1 MRNKKSIPLAVFFSA
16 SLIAQSFA
24 IAAYA
29 GEDRLS
35 MGTILRLLGGGDRS
49 NDWQRRQ
56 DAERLL
62 NDHKAEATTLLTNA
76 LDNPDPEVQKNAS
89 ELLSRLTSNWEFVVS
104 EHSLATILGILKS
117 SHSSVVKCN
126 LVRTVGHIGPRNDKL
141 QPLLL
146 DILKNDP
153 DASVR
158 SASAD
163 AIATFMREEKPAAAS
178 DAVKSMCYCL
188 KSDISPHVRRSIA
201 QAMGNLPGPS
211 DEVIDALSNAMNDNY
226 KQVRTTASSALSRF
240 GSRAKQA
247 MPLLFKMFEEEKDW
261 PARQQ
266 TLNAMVQIDKKN
278 PKVIAAII
286 LALDEQHLA
295 STAMVYLQQ
304 LGGEAAPAVPRLIKI
319 LETDSNIHLRAQSA
333 NTLGSIGPA
342 AQKALPALNKYAST
356 DDVNLRNS
364 IDNAI
369 RRIGVTRQQ
378 DIDNNTG
385 GSVL

>member
-1 MRNKKSIPLAVFFSA
+1 MRNKKLVTAAVFFSA
-16 SLIAQSFA
+16 SLLLQNLAL
-24 IAAYA
+24 AAY
-29 GEDRLS
+29 GSEERLS
-35 MGTILRLLGGGDRS
+35 MQMILRLLSGGDRS
-49 NDWQRRQ
+49 NDWQKRQ
-56 DAERLL
+56 EAERLL
-62 NDHKAEATTLLTNA
+62 NDHKSEATTLLTNA
-76 LDNPDPEVQKNAS
+76 LDSSDPDVQKNAA
-89 ELLSRLTSNWEFVVS
+89 EILSRITSNWEFVVS
-104 EHSLATILGILKS
+104 DHSLATILGILKS
-117 SHSSVVKCN
+117 SHSSIVKCH

-146 DILKNDP
+146 DIVKNDP

-158 SASAD
+158 SAGAD
-163 AIATFMREEKPAAAS
+163 AIASFMREEKPAAAS
-178 DAVKSMCYCL
+178 EAVKTMCACL

-211 DEVIDALSNAMNDNY
+211 DEVIAALSNAMDDNY
-226 KQVRTTASSALSRF
+226 KQVRTTASSALARF
-240 GSRAKQA
+240 GSRSKGA

-278 PKVIAAII
+278 PKVLAAII

-295 STAMVYLQQ
+295 STAMIYLQQ
-304 LGGEAAPAVPRLIKI
+304 LGGDAAPAVPRLIKI
-319 LETDSNIHLRAQSA
+319 LEADSNIHLRAQSA
-333 NTLGSIGPA
+333 TTLGAIGPA

-356 DDVNLRNS
+356 DDANLRNS